1 LFALAAKESNIKF
14 VFISYIAVPLF
25 WLLDGFF
32 ISRERCYRELF
43 KEVAQKEEGNIDFN
57 MDVSDREGAG
67 MNWLGGCFSK
77 TLVPF
82 YLFLLVTIV
91 VVMFF
96 MR

>member
-1 LFALAAKESNIKF
+1 
-14 VFISYIAVPLF
+14 
-25 WLLDGFF
+25 
-32 ISRERCYRELF
+32 
-43 KEVAQKEEGNIDFN
+43 
-57 MDVSDREGAG
+57 